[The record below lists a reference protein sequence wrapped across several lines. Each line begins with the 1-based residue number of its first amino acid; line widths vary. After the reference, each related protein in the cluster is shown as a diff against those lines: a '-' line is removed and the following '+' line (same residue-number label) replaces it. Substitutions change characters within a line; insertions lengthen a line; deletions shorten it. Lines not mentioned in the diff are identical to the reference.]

1 MRITFRL
8 NPGRDGDLIKWLQE
22 LPDDPGMSCFIR
34 QALRQH
40 IHPTGGPGFLFRDY
54 VGQGRT
60 ARGEALQLPQVEA
73 QAAAKPGPKEVDEK
87 QLEQALA
94 AWSSE

>member
-1 MRITFRL
+1 MRISFRL
-8 NPGRDGDLIKWLQE
+8 NPGRDGDLIRWLQG

-40 IHPTGGPGFLFRDY
+40 IHPTGGTGFLFRDD
-54 VGQGRT
+54 VGQGQT
-60 ARGEALQLPQVEA
+60 VQAEAVQPPRIEA
-73 QAAAKPGPKEVDEK
+73 QAAAEPEPEGVDGK

-94 AWSSE
+94 AWTGK